1 MRLGLVIYGSL
12 DSRSGGYLYDRQLVQ
27 ELQRDGDHVDLIS
40 LPARTYPR
48 HLLDNFSQGV
58 FEQLASTP
66 CDVLLQDEL
75 NHPSL
80 FWMNRKIKKRISTPL
95 VSIVHHL
102 RSSESALLSW
112 FYRWIEKAYLE
123 TLDGAIYNSP
133 TTKHS
138 VEALVQLPGVVALPG
153 RDHLNPKISD
163 AQIFDRAHQP
173 GALRVVFIGNLIP
186 RKGLDTLLRAL
197 AHLPG
202 EEWTLA
208 VAGDMRV
215 DKGYSREMEQLCA
228 ALGIKQQVKLLGH
241 LSSDEITALLENGHL
256 LAVPSQYE
264 GFGIVYLEAMGF
276 GLPPLASAAG
286 GAKDL
291 IQNGQNGYLLQPGDV
306 QGLAA
311 LLRGLSDDRD
321 QLARLSLAARR
332 TFEAHPTWAQSTK
345 QVRAFLNSLR
355 QEAGYLPT

>member
-27 ELQRDGDHVDLIS
+27 ELERAGDQVTVIP
-40 LPARTYPR
+40 LPARNYPR
-48 HLLDNFSQGV
+48 HLLDNFSG
-58 FEQLASTP
+58 QLLARLVAAP

-80 FWMNRKIKKRISTPL
+80 FWMNRRLKQQVSTPL

-102 RSSESALLSW
+102 RSSESSRLSW
-112 FYRWIEKAYLE
+112 FYRQVEKAYLK

-133 TTKHS
+133 TTKHA
-138 VEALVQLPGVVALPG
+138 VETLAQLPGVVALPG

-163 AQIFDRAHQP
+163 AQIVNRAHQS

-197 AHLPG
+197 ARLPD
-202 EEWTLA
+202 EDWTLA
-208 VAGDMRV
+208 VAGDMGV
-215 DKGYSREMEQLCA
+215 DERYSREMKRLCA
-228 ALGIKQQVKLLGH
+228 ELGIERRVKFLGH
-241 LSSDEITALLENGHL
+241 RSSFEITGLLENGHL
-256 LAVPSQYE
+256 LVVPSQYE

-286 GAKDL
+286 GARDL
-291 IQNGQNGYLLQPGDV
+291 IQHGENGYLLQPGDV
-306 QGLAA
+306 QGLAV
-311 LLRGLSDDRD
+311 LLRGLHDDREL
-321 QLARLSLAARR
+321 LARLSLTARR
-332 TFEAHPTWAQSTK
+332 TFEAHPTWSQSAK
-345 QVRAFLNSLR
+345 QVRAFLKRLS
-355 QEAGYLPT
+355 QEHVYYLT

>member
-12 DSRSGGYLYDRQLVQ
+12 ESRSGGYLYDRQLVQ
-27 ELQRDGDHVDLIS
+27 ELERAGDQVEVIS

-48 HLLDNFSQGV
+48 HLLDNFSRGV

-80 FWMNRKIKKRISTPL
+80 FWMNRKIKKRISSPL

-102 RSSESALLSW
+102 RSSESTRLSW
-112 FYRWIEKAYLE
+112 FYRQIEKAYLKS
-123 TLDGAIYNSP
+123 LDGAIYNSP
-133 TTKHS
+133 TTKYS
-138 VEALVQLPGVVALPG
+138 VAALVQLPGVVALPG
-153 RDHLNPKISD
+153 RDHLNPRISD
-163 AQIFDRAHQP
+163 AQIVDRAHQP
-173 GALRVVFIGNLIP
+173 GALRMVFIGNLIP

-208 VAGDMRV
+208 VIGDMGV
-215 DKGYSREMEQLCA
+215 DEGYSRKMELLCST
-228 ALGIKQQVKLLGH
+228 LGIEQQVQFLGH
-241 LSSDEITALLENGHL
+241 RSSDEITTLLENGHL

-276 GLPPLASAAG
+276 GLLPVASAAG

-291 IQNGQNGYLLQPGDV
+291 IQHGENGYLLQPDDV
-306 QGLAA
+306 HGLAA
-311 LLRGLSDDRD
+311 LLQRLHADRE

-332 TFEAHPTWAQSTK
+332 TFEAHPSWSQSAK
-345 QVRAFLNSLR
+345 QVRAFLIGLR
-355 QEAGYLPT
+355 QEAGF